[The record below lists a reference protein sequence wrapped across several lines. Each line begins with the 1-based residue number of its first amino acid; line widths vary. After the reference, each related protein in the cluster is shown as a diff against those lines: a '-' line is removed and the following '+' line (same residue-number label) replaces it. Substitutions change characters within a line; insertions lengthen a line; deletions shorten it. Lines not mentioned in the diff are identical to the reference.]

1 MDEAPDPRYLLAN
14 ERTLLAYERTA
25 IGLMVAA
32 VGALNLLDDAWPNVA
47 LGIALLVASALT
59 AGVGWHRYRQA
70 ERAIRTGT
78 DLPHGFGAQVV
89 VLAVIAIIVV
99 VALTVLV

>member
-1 MDEAPDPRYLLAN
+1 M
-14 ERTLLAYERTA
+14 
-25 IGLMVAA
+25 
-32 VGALNLLDDAWPNVA
+32 
-47 LGIALLVASALT
+47 T

-78 DLPHGFGAQVV
+78 DLPHGFGAQLV

>member
-1 MDEAPDPRYLLAN
+1 M
-14 ERTLLAYERTA
+14 RTLMHEARRRLASPARTTRLA
-25 IGLMVAA
+25 VVIGRL
-32 VGALNLLDDAWPNVA
+32 
-47 LGIALLVASALT
+47 LGIAFLVASGLT

-78 DLPHGFGAQVV
+78 DLPQGLGAQVV
-89 VLAVIAIIVV
+89 VLAVVAIIVV

>member
-25 IGLMVAA
+25 IGLLVAA
-32 VGALNLLDDAWPNVA
+32 VGALNLLEGTWPNVA
-47 LGIALLVASALT
+47 LGVALLLASALT

-70 ERAIRTGT
+70 ERAIRQGT
-78 DLPHGFGAQVV
+78 DIPTGVGVQAVV
-89 VLAVIAIIVV
+89 FAVIAIIVV

>member
-25 IGLMVAA
+25 IGLVVAA
-32 VGALNLLDDAWPNVA
+32 VGALNLLDETWPNTT

-59 AGVGWHRYRQA
+59 AVVGWPRYRQA
-70 ERAIRTGT
+70 ERAIRAGT
-78 DLPHGFGAQVV
+78 DLPHGVAVQVV
-89 VLAVIAIIVV
+89 VLAVVAIIVV
-99 VALTVLV
+99 VGLTVLG

>member
-1 MDEAPDPRYLLAN
+1 VDEAPDPRFLLAN

-25 IGLMVAA
+25 LGLIVAA
-32 VGALNLLDDAWPNVA
+32 VGALNLLDRAWPNVA
-47 LGIALLVASALT
+47 LGIALILAAGMT

-70 ERAIRTGT
+70 DRAIRHGT
-78 DLPHGFGAQVV
+78 DLPSGLGVQAV
-89 VLAVIAIIVV
+89 VLAMIAVIVV

>member
-1 MDEAPDPRYLLAN
+1 MAEAPDPRFLLAN

-25 IGLMVAA
+25 A
-32 VGALNLLDDAWPNVA
+32 VGALNLLEGTWPNVA
-47 LGIALLVASALT
+47 LGVALLLASALT
-59 AGVGWHRYRQA
+59 AGVGWQRYRQA
-70 ERAIRTGT
+70 ERAIRQGT
-78 DLPHGFGAQVV
+78 DLPSGIGVQVV

>member
-1 MDEAPDPRYLLAN
+1 MAEAPDPRFLLAN

-25 IGLMVAA
+25 IGLVVAA
-32 VGALNLLDDAWPNVA
+32 VGALNLLEGTWPNVA
-47 LGIALLVASALT
+47 LGVALLLASALT
-59 AGVGWHRYRQA
+59 AGVGWQRYRQA
-70 ERAIRTGT
+70 ERAIRQGT
-78 DLPHGFGAQVV
+78 DLPSGIGVQVV